1 MNAQTV
7 LHLKKSIF
15 WMRLFAGIS
24 LLLGLILMF
33 VLFMAFLLNA
43 NTANESVWPIII
55 VFILITGYLM
65 SLVLILKAAN
75 EFSNYVNYSLSS
87 ALENALTKQ
96 RYFWIIFAVVL
107 IGLFFILVTSS
118 LQSTNYPIENLKE
131 PTLEPPN

>member
-1 MNAQTV
+1 
-7 LHLKKSIF
+7 
-15 WMRLFAGIS
+15 MRLFAGIS